1 MMKINKQLNHTAA
14 HVLAL
19 AILQLWPDTKLGFG
33 PPTEE
38 GFYYDFLFSQSLS
51 ETDLSKIEKQMRK
64 IVSNNYFVKKMDKS
78 FEYDFSNQPYKK
90 ELYDEFKSKDL
101 DITYYSIHDPKN
113 NSELFIDLCAGN
125 HIDEIKKLKHFKILS
140 LAGSYWR
147 GDSNNVQLTRIY
159 GTAWDSKEELEE
171 YLNLLKERKERDHRK
186 IGKEMNLFM
195 FDLLSG
201 QGFPIWL
208 EEGMKIRNRIMKE
221 VKNLDS
227 KYGFSEVSTPIVGE
241 KKLYLTSG
249 HWEHYKNDMF
259 KPIDCD
265 SEDLV
270 LRPMTCPHHVLIY
283 KSKRRSYRELPIRYS
298 EQSSL
303 FRYEKSGA
311 LIGMERVRA
320 MLLTEGHIFVRQDQ
334 IDKEFENCYKMIKEA
349 LDIFNIKIDYIS
361 LSLRDPLNKEKFFDD
376 EKMWND
382 AENDL
387 RNVLKK
393 LNIDYE
399 EKIGEAAFYGPK
411 VDIQIKTFLGHE
423 ITLSTIQLDFLLPRK
438 FELDYIDSNNEFK
451 VPILIHRGLIGTYER
466 FLSIMLEQTKGNF
479 PFWLAPKQ
487 VVIIPINNDLY
498 LNFCEQLYYELKEK
512 QFYVEID
519 DRNERISKKIRE
531 AQISKAKIQIVI
543 GEEEISTNTL
553 SLRFYGESEVI
564 KIDRDKLVEYLEKL
578 RDEKK

>member
-33 PPTEE
+33 PPTED
-38 GFYYDFLFSQSLS
+38 GFYYDFLFSKSLS

-64 IVSNNYFVKKMDKS
+64 IVSNNYVIKKMDKS
-78 FEYDFSNQPYKK
+78 FEYDFSNQPFKK

-113 NSELFIDLCAGN
+113 NKELFVDLCAGN
-125 HIDEIKKLKHFKILS
+125 HIDEIKTLKHFKLLS

-159 GTAWDSKEELEE
+159 GTAWDSKEELEQ

-227 KYGFSEVSTPIVGE
+227 KYGFSEVFTPIVGE

-265 SEDLV
+265 GEHLV

-361 LSLRDPLNKEKFFDD
+361 LSLRDPQNKEKFFDD

-438 FELDYIDSNNEFK
+438 FGLDYIDSNNEFK